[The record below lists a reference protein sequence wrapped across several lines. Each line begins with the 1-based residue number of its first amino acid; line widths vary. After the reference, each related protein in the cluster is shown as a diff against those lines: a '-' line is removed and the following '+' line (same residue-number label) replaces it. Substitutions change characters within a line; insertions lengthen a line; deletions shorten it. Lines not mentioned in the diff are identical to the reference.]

1 MVTTDLYGKPFQ
13 LKFVRPGQMLLFAN
27 VVCDPPLGQTTVVP
41 FGETVRSASFNLDV
55 TAVLTIPLLKVLR

>member
-27 VVCDPPLGQTTVVP
+27 AICDPPLGQATVVP
-41 FGETVRSASFNLDV
+41 FGETVRICDRDV
-55 TAVLTIPLLKVLR
+55 ANVYSNHGLRNSR